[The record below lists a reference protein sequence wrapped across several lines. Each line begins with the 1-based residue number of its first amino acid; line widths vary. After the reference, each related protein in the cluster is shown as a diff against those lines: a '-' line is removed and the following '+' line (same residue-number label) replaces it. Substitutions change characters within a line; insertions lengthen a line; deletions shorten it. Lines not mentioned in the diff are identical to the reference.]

1 MGEIVMRELLG
12 LLLVLVLAASTAT
25 ILIRSPNSAVP
36 IIADYSGAT
45 F

>member
-12 LLLVLVLAASTAT
+12 LLLVLALAASTAT
-25 ILIRSPNSAVP
+25 VLIRSPNAAVP
-36 IIADYSGAT
+36 IATDYSGAT

>member
-12 LLLVLVLAASTAT
+12 LLLVLALAVSTAT
-25 ILIRSPNSAVP
+25 ILIRSPNAAAP
-36 IIADYSGAT
+36 IVADYSGAT